1 MIGGIATYVSIG
13 ITVIAVVVNIITL
26 LSKNK
31 KNTVL
36 SIISKIANY
45 VSEAESIFGSGNGQA
60 KLNWVLTKVQI
71 DAVKANVK
79 IEDEAIIKQV
89 ENVLSTPQKK

>member
-1 MIGGIATYVSIG
+1 MVGGVVTYVSIG
-13 ITVIAVVVNIITL
+13 LTIVTVIINIITL

-36 SIISKIANY
+36 GIIGKIASY
-45 VSEAESIFGSGNGQA
+45 VCEAESIFGAGNGQA

-79 IEDEAIIKQV
+79 IEDETIINQV